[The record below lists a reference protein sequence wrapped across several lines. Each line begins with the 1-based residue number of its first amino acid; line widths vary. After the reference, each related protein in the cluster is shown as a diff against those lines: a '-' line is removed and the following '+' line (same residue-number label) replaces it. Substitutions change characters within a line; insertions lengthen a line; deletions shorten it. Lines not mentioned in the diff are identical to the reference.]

1 MNNIQI
7 FNNTNFGAIRTI
19 VEGDKVLFCASDVA
33 KALGYS
39 NPRKAIDDHCP
50 HVTKRDIG
58 VVTGKKADGTEAI
71 QQVDMSFIPEGDVYR
86 LIVRSKLPSAERFEG
101 WVMDEVLPSIR
112 KTGRY
117 RSKSINE
124 NELKI
129 REYEAQAKLANAK
142 ARQQNAQTKQA
153 EMWLRLRELTNI
165 KEYKAIAES
174 YAGNTLAGAYVLS
187 LPKAEEKT
195 YSATEIGNIIGISAN
210 KVGMIANANNL
221 KTEEYGKIFYD
232 KSRYSNKEVETFR
245 YYENVI
251 PLMRGLVNNN

>member
-7 FNNTNFGAIRTI
+7 FNNTNFGEIRTI

-33 KALGYS
+33 KALGYERP
-39 NPRKAIDDHCP
+39 NDAINAHCRYTVKHRIP
-50 HVTKRDIG
+50 HPQSLEKEI
-58 VVTGKKADGTEAI
+58 E
-71 QQVDMSFIPEGDVYR
+71 MSFIPEGDVYR

-112 KTGRY
+112 KTGIY
-117 RSKSINE
+117 SSKSINE
-124 NELKI
+124 N
-129 REYEAQAKLANAK
+129 EAQAKLANAK